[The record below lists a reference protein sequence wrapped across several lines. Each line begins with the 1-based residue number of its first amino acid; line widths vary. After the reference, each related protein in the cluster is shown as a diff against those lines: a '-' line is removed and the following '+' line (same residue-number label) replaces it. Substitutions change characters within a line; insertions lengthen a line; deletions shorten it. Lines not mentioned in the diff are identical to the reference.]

1 MHPLPKP
8 QLVML
13 VVLALALATS
23 LVQPPF
29 PRDML
34 LQHLPTVLLIIALP
48 FALRR
53 YPLSNASVA
62 CIIGFLLLHV
72 LGARWVYT
80 FVPYDRVAEAL
91 FGTSVSGLF
100 SWERNHYDRLV
111 HIAYGALAIR
121 PFSEFLAR
129 HWGLS
134 KRRAAGIALA
144 FVLAPSL
151 LYEVFEW
158 GLTLVVASERALRYN
173 GQQGDV
179 WDAQKDM
186 ACALAGA
193 LLALSPLLWRGRHM
207 REAT

>member
-34 LQHLPTVLLIIALP
+34 LQHIPTVLLIIALP

-72 LGARWVYT
+72 LGARWVYSL
-80 FVPYDRVAEAL
+80 VPYDRAAEAL
-91 FGTSVSGLF
+91 FGTSVSDLF

-111 HIAYGALAIR
+111 HVAYGALAML
-121 PFSEFLAR
+121 PASEFLAR

-134 KRRAAGIALA
+134 KRRAACLAPA

-193 LLALSPLLWRGRHM
+193 LLASLPLLWRGRHM